1 MKKTS
6 IDLKYNKDIE
16 FIIEQLNSLAYNLWW
31 TWNPEAAMIFK
42 ELSPLTWEFSNHS
55 AIAVLKRVSKEEICA
70 RLGDPEFYKKVITVL
85 DEFSDY
91 MSNIKTWCSQNYP
104 TLSDKPIAYFSAEF
118 GLHECLPIYSGGLG
132 VLAGDFAKS
141 ASDLG
146 LPFYGISLYYR
157 LGYFKQK
164 ISDDGWQFEEYPQ
177 INNEEVPIQLLVDKK
192 GKPVQTYVTI
202 GHSNV
207 KLHAWKINIGR
218 VNVILLDSNLPENEL
233 HFRELTGRVYGGDIS
248 TRIMQ
253 EIVLGIG
260 GVKILR
266 AMGINPSIFH
276 MNEGHSAFLT
286 LELLREQI
294 EKGLSLNQAEDY
306 VKKHCIFT
314 THTPVEAGHDRF
326 PKSLI
331 ELQLSNYLK
340 ELNLSVD
347 DIMKYGRINE
357 KDQNELFCM
366 TVLALKFSKVS
377 NAVSK
382 LHSQV
387 SKEMWKNLYPGV
399 KVNKVPIKHITN
411 GVHIPGWANTR
422 AHEFWNKRLGYDWT
436 EKIMDRSY
444 WIKLIN
450 KNIAT
455 DEELW
460 AFRNIL
466 RRELIEFVRLQ
477 YVSSHSYKVAIS
489 ELDDILSPNVLTIG
503 FARRFAVY
511 KRAPLIFQKLEK
523 LVELVNHPKTPI
535 QIIFSGKAHPRDDE
549 GKRFIQKIINFT
561 KDPRFHG
568 KIVFVE
574 NYDMNVARYLVSGAD
589 VWLNTPRRPLEA
601 SGTSGMKIVIHG
613 GLHLSTLDGWWVEG
627 YNGKNGWAIGSEK
640 YYSNFEEQDL
650 YDAESLINILETQ
663 VIPEFYN
670 RDKKGI
676 PRKWIERI
684 RNSMQSLITEYS
696 SHRMVAEYI
705 DKCYKLDR

>member
-1 MKKTS
+1 MKS
-6 IDLKYNKDIE
+6 IDKTKFNDRTNLQIIDQLK
-16 FIIEQLNSLAYNLWW
+16 SLAYNLWW
-31 TWNPEAAMIFK
+31 TWNPEAALIYK
-42 ELSPLTWEFSNHS
+42 ELSPLIWETSNHS
-55 AIAVLKRVSKEEICA
+55 AVAVLRRISDAELIA
-70 RLGDPEFYKKVITVL
+70 RLGDPDFLSRVKKIL
-85 DEFSDY
+85 DEYSEY
-91 MSNIKTWCSQNYP
+91 MSCSNTWCFQNFP
-104 TLSDKPIAYFSAEF
+104 ELINNPIAYFSAEF

-146 LPFYGISLYYR
+146 IPFYGISLYYR

-177 INNEEVPIQLLVDKK
+177 INTDDVPIQPLVDQN
-192 GKPVQTYVTI
+192 GNPVQTSVTI

-253 EIVLGIG
+253 EIILGIG

-266 AMGINPSIFH
+266 AIGINPAIFH

-286 LELLREQI
+286 LELLREQVN
-294 EKGLSLNQAEDY
+294 KGLTLNHAEEY

-340 ELNLSVD
+340 ELKLSVD
-347 DIMKYGRINE
+347 DIMKYGRVNE
-357 KDQNELFCM
+357 QDQNELFCM

-387 SKEMWKNLYPGV
+387 SKAMWKNLYP
-399 KVNKVPIKHITN
+399 KVSVNEVPIIHITN
-411 GVHIPGWANTR
+411 GVHTPGWANVK

-436 EKIMDRSY
+436 EKIMDKEY
-444 WIKLIN
+444 WKKFTN
-450 KNIAT
+450 HEIAS

-460 AFRNIL
+460 ALRNIL
-466 RRELIEFVRLQ
+466 RRELIEFVRMRYL
-477 YVSSHSYKVAIS
+477 SSHPNRVSIS
-489 ELDDILSPNVLTIG
+489 DLDNILSPDVLTIG

-511 KRAPLIFQKLEK
+511 KRAPLIFRNFDK
-523 LVELVNHPKTPI
+523 LVELVNSKSTPI

-549 GKRFIQKIINFT
+549 GKKFIQKIVAYT
-561 KDPRFHG
+561 KDPRFYG
-568 KIVFVE
+568 KIVFIE
-574 NYDMNVARYLVSGAD
+574 NYDINVARYLVSGSD

-601 SGTSGMKIVIHG
+601 SGTSGMKIAIHG
-613 GLHLSTLDGWWVEG
+613 GLHLSTLDGWWVEA
-627 YNGKNGWAIGSEK
+627 YNGKNGWSIGPEQS
-640 YYSNFEEQDL
+640 YSNEEEQDRA
-650 YDAESLINILETQ
+650 DADSLMDILTNE
-663 VIPEFYN
+663 VIPQFYN
-670 RDKKGI
+670 RDTIGI
-676 PRKWIERI
+676 PREWIKRI
-684 RNSMQSLITEYS
+684 RMSIQSLIPEYS
-696 SHRMVAEYI
+696 SHRMASEYVE
-705 DKCYKLDR
+705 KCYK

>member
-1 MKKTS
+1 MKNIDKTKFNDRTNLQI
-6 IDLKYNKDIE
+6 IDQLK
-16 FIIEQLNSLAYNLWW
+16 SLAYNLWW
-31 TWNPEAAMIFK
+31 TWNPEAALIYK
-42 ELSPLTWEFSNHS
+42 ELSPLIWETSNHS
-55 AIAVLKRVSKEEICA
+55 AVAVLRRISDAELKA
-70 RLGDPEFYKKVITVL
+70 RLGDPDFFKRVNKIL
-85 DEFSDY
+85 DEYSEY
-91 MSNIKTWCSQNYP
+91 MSCSNTWCTQNFP
-104 TLSDKPIAYFSAEF
+104 ELINNPIAYFSAEF

-146 LPFYGISLYYR
+146 IPFYGISLYYR

-177 INNEEVPIQLLVDKK
+177 INTDDVPIQPLIDQN
-192 GKPVQTYVTI
+192 GNPVQTSVTI

-253 EIVLGIG
+253 EIILGIG

-266 AMGINPSIFH
+266 AIGINPAIFH

-286 LELLREQI
+286 LELLREQVN
-294 EKGLSLNQAEDY
+294 KGLTLNQAEEY

-340 ELNLSVD
+340 ELKLSVD
-347 DIMKYGRINE
+347 DIMKYGRVNE
-357 KDQNELFCM
+357 QDQNELFCM

-387 SKEMWKNLYPGV
+387 SKAMWKNLYP
-399 KVNKVPIKHITN
+399 KVSVNEVPIIHITN
-411 GVHIPGWANTR
+411 GVHTPGWANVK

-436 EKIMDRSY
+436 EKIMDKEY
-444 WIKLIN
+444 WEKFTN
-450 KNIAT
+450 HEIAS

-460 AFRNIL
+460 ALRNIL
-466 RRELIEFVRLQ
+466 RRELIEFVRMHYLNLHLNR
-477 YVSSHSYKVAIS
+477 VSIS
-489 ELDDILSPNVLTIG
+489 DLDNILSPDVLTIG

-511 KRAPLIFQKLEK
+511 KRAPLIFKNFEK
-523 LVELVNHPKTPI
+523 LVELVNSKSTPI

-549 GKRFIQKIINFT
+549 GKRYIQKIINYT
-561 KDPRFHG
+561 KDPRFYG
-568 KIVFVE
+568 KIIFVE
-574 NYDMNVARYLVSGAD
+574 NYDINVARYLISGSD

-601 SGTSGMKIVIHG
+601 SGTSGMKIAIHG
-613 GLHLSTLDGWWVEG
+613 GLHLSTLDGWWVEA
-627 YNGKNGWAIGSEK
+627 YNGKNGWSIGNEQS
-640 YYSNFEEQDL
+640 YSNEEEQDKA
-650 YDAESLINILETQ
+650 DADSLMNILTNE
-663 VIPEFYN
+663 VIPQFYN
-670 RDKKGI
+670 RDTMGI
-676 PRKWIERI
+676 PREWIKRI
-684 RNSMQSLITEYS
+684 RISIQSLIPEYS
-696 SHRMVAEYI
+696 SHRMVSEYVK
-705 DKCYKLDR
+705 KCYK